1 MERRA
6 VEGRAEER
14 AVRWRRRSRG
24 RRRRCARCSPSP
36 SPSPNP
42 NPNPSPNPNQV
53 NKHFMLEDPEDLDVD
68 WLEAK
73 IAGKH

>member
-1 MERRA
+1 MLPTP
-6 VEGRAEER
+6 GSLTP
-14 AVRWRRRSRG
+14 WG
-24 RRRRCARCSPSP
+24 HYPTP

>member
-1 MERRA
+1 MNLH
-6 VEGRAEER
+6 
-14 AVRWRRRSRG
+14 
-24 RRRRCARCSPSP
+24 PSP